1 MDEPWQRDE
10 VQSPCVNICVV
21 HRESGLCMGCLRTP
35 DEISRWG
42 RISPEERRA
51 ITATLAERAPQIRG
65 KRRKRRR
72 ESK

>member
-10 VQSPCVNICVV
+10 VQSPCVNICVI
-21 HRESGLCMGCLRTP
+21 HRESGLCMGCLRTT

-42 RISPEERRA
+42 RISDSERRE
-51 ITATLAERAPQIRG
+51 ISATLAARAPQIRG
-65 KRRKRRR
+65 KRRKKRR